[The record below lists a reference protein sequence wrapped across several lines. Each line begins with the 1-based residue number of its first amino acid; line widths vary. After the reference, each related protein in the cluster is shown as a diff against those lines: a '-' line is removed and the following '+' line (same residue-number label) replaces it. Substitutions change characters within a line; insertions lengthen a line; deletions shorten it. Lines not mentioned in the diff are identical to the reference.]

1 MKKGGRGYL
10 DSGFDYPPLATR
22 DSLSVARYMR
32 HAAPLSRA
40 PLNRCLKQIQT
51 LHKTAGWAPSGVQ
64 AFRPLGLPHE
74 PSPSTFVLRG
84 IESILYPQSYCPCA
98 PLPATLQLRFRR
110 LSFERVRTPHHA
122 ALSNAPSAYRPLDDG
137 CRGWRNQHGIT
148 GRQLPRR
155 LLLPGQRCEGR
166 LGGRNPPDPAE

>member
-1 MKKGGRGYL
+1 FLSPVTCATQRLYL
-10 DSGFDYPPLATR
+10 VRPSIDGSSKSR
-22 DSLSVARYMR
+22 LSA
-32 HAAPLSRA
+32 
-40 PLNRCLKQIQT
+40 KQPQE
-51 LHKTAGWAPSGVQ
+51 APSDVYTR
-64 AFRPLGLPHE
+64 RPSGLPHE
-74 PSPSTFVLRG
+74 PSPSTFVLRR

-148 GRQLPRR
+148 GRQLPRS
-155 LLLPGQRCEGR
+155 LLFPGQGCEGR
-166 LGGRNPPDPAE
+166 LGGRNPADPAERNHPCRPGSRTLPRTRAAHRN